1 MEDVICALLPKRTVT
16 RLTLQQVGDAVL
28 SPVPGTEPQPLQRT
42 SALLGRDSPSLPH
55 WCFHPEMTEGTL
67 TEARTASWVMIP
79 ITRSAKH
86 SQYPYLFPFLMQKK
100 WAALGREVQS
110 VSHTS
115 FESES
120 PLSSFACQ
128 DLEVKSQTSA

>member
-1 MEDVICALLPKRTVT
+1 M
-16 RLTLQQVGDAVL
+16 L

-100 WAALGREVQS
+100 WAALGCPCHIHRLRVKA
-110 VSHTS
+110 H
-115 FESES
+115 FL
-120 PLSSFACQ
+120 PLP
-128 DLEVKSQTSA
+128 VRTWK